1 MLEVNQED
9 ILRLLRQRLA
19 NFANPGLEITPE
31 TNLITQLAIDSIKLL
46 NLIMELE
53 DHFDIS
59 IPLNALTDVL
69 TVRDLAN
76 LVYRIKSDS
85 K

>member
-1 MLEVNQED
+1 MVDINQED
-9 ILRLLRQRLA
+9 ILRLLAQRLA
-19 NFANPGLEITPE
+19 SFANPELEITPD

-59 IPLNALTDVL
+59 IPLNALTDVV
-69 TVRDLAN
+69 TVCDLAN
-76 LVYRIKSDS
+76 LVYTSN
-85 K
+85 

>member
-1 MLEVNQED
+1 MVDINQED
-9 ILRLLRQRLA
+9 ILRLLAQRLA
-19 NFANPGLEITPE
+19 SFANPELEITPD

-59 IPLNALTDVL
+59 IPLNALTDVV

-76 LVYRIKSDS
+76 LVYKLKLDS

>member
-1 MLEVNQED
+1 MSQEE
-9 ILRLLRQRLA
+9 ILHLLCQRLA
-19 NFANPGLEITPE
+19 SFTNTEVEITPE

-53 DHFDIS
+53 DNFDIS

-76 LVYRIKSDS
+76 LIYKIKSDS

>member
-1 MLEVNQED
+1 MVEISQEE
-9 ILRLLRQRLA
+9 ILHLLCQRLA
-19 NFANPGLEITPE
+19 SFTNAEVEVTPE

-53 DHFDIS
+53 DNFDIS

-76 LVYRIKSDS
+76 LIYKIKSDS

>member
-9 ILRLLRQRLA
+9 ILHLLIQRLA
-19 NFANPGLEITPE
+19 SFANPSLEITPE

>member
-1 MLEVNQED
+1 MVEIKQED
-9 ILRLLRQRLA
+9 ILHLLCERLA
-19 NFANPGLEITPE
+19 SFANAELEITPE

-53 DHFDIS
+53 DNFDIS
-59 IPLNALTDVL
+59 IPLNALADVL

-76 LVYRIKSDS
+76 LIYRIKAVP

>member
-1 MLEVNQED
+1 MVDINQED
-9 ILRLLRQRLA
+9 ILRLLSQRLA
-19 NFANPGLEITPE
+19 SFANPELEITPD

-59 IPLNALTDVL
+59 IPLNALTDVV

-76 LVYRIKSDS
+76 LVYKLKLDS

>member
-1 MLEVNQED
+1 MVDINQED
-9 ILRLLRQRLA
+9 ILHLLSQRLTD
-19 NFANPGLEITPE
+19 FANPELEVTPE

-53 DHFDIS
+53 DNFDIS

-76 LVYRIKSDS
+76 LIYKIKSDS

>member
-1 MLEVNQED
+1 MVEINQED
-9 ILRLLRQRLA
+9 ILDLLCRRLA
-19 NFANPGLEITPE
+19 SFANTEQEITPE

-53 DHFDIS
+53 DNFDIS
-59 IPLNALTDVL
+59 IPLNALTDVV
-69 TVRDLAN
+69 TVYDLAN
-76 LVYRIKSDS
+76 LIYRIKSDS